1 MPLVDIIISFDDMN
15 VSARVGATAYY
26 SFAPTTFSTMSTTN
40 EWTAL
45 QNTKKLGSIIE
56 VGESTITVRYDD
68 LLVTS
73 VPSGAF
79 ISFAKDKKVNTTSLL
94 GYYMEVK
101 FENDSNG
108 KVELFSIGSEVA
120 ESSK

>member
-15 VSARVGATAYY
+15 VSAQVGDTAYY

-108 KVELFSIGSEVA
+108 KVELFSVGSEVA
-120 ESSK
+120 